1 MTEQDIELA
10 AKWVDHLLLEHM
22 LIQGDKKRELRTQF
36 VEGLRSGLE
45 PPTHIDILATKTPD
59 EVVAI
64 LSKAIKEQKEENEHP
79 STFRYP
85 RLTSKD

>member
-10 AKWVDHLLLEHM
+10 AKWVDHLFLEHM
-22 LIQGDKKRELRTQF
+22 LIQGDKKRELKTQF
-36 VEGLRSGLE
+36 IDGLRSGLE
-45 PPTHIDILATKTPD
+45 PPTHIDILAVKTP
-59 EVVAI
+59 EEIAAI
-64 LSKAIKEQKEENEHP
+64 LSKAIKEQKQEHEHP